1 MRTVR
6 HPRHRTKRMGRCT
19 VADIE
24 LMTTAQVLEFLQIGR
39 TKLWGLVRAGAISA
53 YRIGNGPNGS
63 LRYRHEE
70 IMDWLEKQR
79 VSNGRMS
86 PQNTEQV
93 ARASDRDI

>member
-1 MRTVR
+1 
-6 HPRHRTKRMGRCT
+6 
-19 VADIE
+19 VAKAE
-24 LMTTAQVLEFLQIGR
+24 LMTTVQVLKFLQIGR
-39 TKLWGLVRAGAISA
+39 TKLWSLVRSGAISA
-53 YRIGNGPNGS
+53 YRIGDGPNGN

-93 ARASDRDI
+93 ARASKQDI